1 LATWS
6 SPPLKFRLIPSTDEF
21 FVLFSKAASNLAAT
35 AKAFQGV
42 LNDFPNRES
51 LHAAVRTHERTGDD
65 LTQAILR
72 ELDTN
77 FVTPFDREDIHA
89 LAEQIDDVV
98 DDIYH
103 LSEMLVIL
111 PFETLIPE
119 FREQIDLLATMAER
133 AVELVDRMSQMKGL
147 RPLLEEIDNLES
159 KGDAVYRR
167 TLARLFSG
175 EFTALDVIKWKDLI
189 EAAEEAI
196 DGIEDMG
203 DIVATISFKHA

>member
-1 LATWS
+1 M
-6 SPPLKFRLIPSTDEF
+6 KFRLIPSTDEF

-35 AKAFQGV
+35 AKAFQSV

-51 LHAAVRTHERTGDD
+51 LHSAVRQHERTGDSI
-65 LTQAILR
+65 TQAILR

-111 PFETLIPE
+111 PFENLIPE

-133 AVELVDRMSQMKGL
+133 SVELIDRMSQMKGL

-159 KGDAVYRR
+159 DGDAIYRR